1 MARDDKEGLGDG
13 TDWERYAAELDE
25 AWDGKEWPITP
36 EPQPHAIT
44 GPRDWVQ
51 ADLDDETPEA
61 ADDVLDATYQAQGR
75 NPLSA
80 LERTLLSV
88 AGIGLLLIILSEL
101 SIITLSS
108 TLFIVVVI
116 ASAGAAV
123 AWVVSYATGEED
135 DNGMRV

>member
-13 TDWERYAAELDE
+13 TDWERYAAELDG
-25 AWDGKEWPITP
+25 AFDGKDWPISP
-36 EPQPHAIT
+36 EPRPSAT
-44 GPRDWVQ
+44 PGPRDWAQ
-51 ADLDDETPEA
+51 PDLDDEAPA
-61 ADDVLDATYQAQGR
+61 SADDVLDATYEAQGR
-75 NPLSA
+75 RALSS
-80 LERTLLSV
+80 LEKTLLYV

-123 AWVVSYATGEED
+123 AWVVSYATGEDGD
-135 DNGMRV
+135 DGMRV